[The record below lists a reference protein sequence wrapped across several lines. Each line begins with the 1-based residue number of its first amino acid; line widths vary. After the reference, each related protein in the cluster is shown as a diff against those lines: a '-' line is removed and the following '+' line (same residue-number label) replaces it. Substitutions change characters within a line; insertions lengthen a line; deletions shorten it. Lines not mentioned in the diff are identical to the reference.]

1 MLYEPKDH
9 CENILKTQMSVFKF
23 REPKFVT
30 ESVSTFKQFVEV
42 LGNTNRTKW
51 KMDLSQEER
60 LAEGIVAGQGS
71 EVAFS
76 IVFASE
82 SKEWYHGME
91 YLKTEGLGDFLNAQQ

>member
-1 MLYEPKDH
+1 
-9 CENILKTQMSVFKF
+9 
-23 REPKFVT
+23 
-30 ESVSTFKQFVEV
+30 
-42 LGNTNRTKW
+42 
-51 KMDLSQEER
+51 MDPSQEER

-91 YLKTEGLGDFLNAQQ
+91 YLKTEGLGDFYNAQQ